1 MKYDFA
7 AETVAYECDGSF
19 TLRFIDDCVGE
30 DLAAFCSAVRGNREG
45 VVDDAADLGGE
56 KVSPRKVALCSSRGM
71 KIYLED
77 GEWPQ
82 ACI

>member
-45 VVDDAADLGGE
+45 VVDDAADLEGRKSARE
-56 KVSPRKVALCSSRGM
+56 KLLCAHQEG
-71 KIYLED
+71 
-77 GEWPQ
+77 
-82 ACI
+82 